1 MYYRKDT
8 SRLASYDFKI
18 SNPEY
23 YRITCWIVGM
33 LVGFEYRK
41 ESYEDNRDPLLDG
54 TIRLS
59 GASTNKHLSF

>member
-1 MYYRKDT
+1 MT
-8 SRLASYDFKI
+8 LRLVIQRYMNFLQG
-18 SNPEY
+18 P
-23 YRITCWIVGM
+23 VGM

-41 ESYEDNRDPLLDG
+41 ESYNDDRDPLLDG